1 MLFYR
6 YPPHTRIYKELR
18 RTEAERDRRQLE
30 RVTPRAAAQADKP
43 RRGYTR
49 PQPFHGGRPAPK
61 PRTAAAII
69 TDDETTTAA
78 AAAA

>member
-1 MLFYR
+1 MLYYR

-30 RVTPRAAAQADKP
+30 RVTPRSAAQEDKT

-61 PRTAAAII
+61 PRTAAEII
-69 TDDETTTAA
+69 TDEETTAA
-78 AAAA
+78 A